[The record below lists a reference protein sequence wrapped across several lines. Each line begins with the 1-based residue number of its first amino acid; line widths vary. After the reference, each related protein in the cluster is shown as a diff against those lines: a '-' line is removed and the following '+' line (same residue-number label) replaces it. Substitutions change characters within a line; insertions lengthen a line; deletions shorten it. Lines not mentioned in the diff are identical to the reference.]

1 MMNKKVLVLGATGA
15 MGQYL
20 APTLADMG
28 YLVDGVSLDAAISNN
43 PRLRYIRAN
52 AKEAG
57 VLDSLLANNYDCIVD
72 FMIYDR
78 DTFVDWAPKLL
89 GATDHYIYLS
99 SYRVYANEE
108 VPIKETSP
116 LLNDVLSAEEIARGY
131 NDYCLYK
138 ARGEKVVRAWE
149 KKNWTIIRP
158 AITYSFGRYQ
168 LTTLEAGVVINRA
181 RAGKTLLLP
190 DAAMNIQATMS
201 WAGDVAKMIAT
212 IVCNEK
218 ALGETYTVSTSEHH
232 TWAEIAEYYKDL
244 IGLKYEIIPAE
255 RFIDLW
261 AGGKS
266 PENVNRIHAE
276 WQLYFDRCFTRVI
289 DNSKIL
295 DLMGVKQSSL
305 MPLYDGLKYELGRLT
320 DDVQFPLSHMDK
332 TMDNYLAWKP
342 GN

>member
-1 MMNKKVLVLGATGA
+1 MSKKVLVLGATGA

-20 APTLADMG
+20 TPYLIEMG
-28 YLVDGVSLDAAISNN
+28 YEVDGVSLDAVISNN

-52 AKEAG
+52 TKEAG

-78 DTFVDWAPKLL
+78 DTFADWAPKLL

-116 LLNDVLSAEEIARGY
+116 LLNDILPESEIQRGY

-138 ARGEKVVRAWE
+138 ARGEKIVRAWE

-168 LTTLEAGVVINRA
+168 LATLEAHEVINRT
-181 RAGKTLLLP
+181 RAGKTILLP
-190 DAAMNIQATMS
+190 DAAMDVQATMS
-201 WAGDVAKMIAT
+201 WAGDVAKMIAA

-218 ALGETYTVSTSEHH
+218 AMGETYTVATAEHH
-232 TWAEIAEYYKDL
+232 TWREIAEYYKEL
-244 IGLKYEIIPAE
+244 IGLDYEIIPAE

-261 AGGKS
+261 AGAKS
-266 PENVNRIHAE
+266 PENKNRIHAE

-289 DNSKIL
+289 DNTKIL
-295 DLMGVKQSSL
+295 ELMGEAQSDL
-305 MPLYDGLKYELGRLT
+305 MPLYDGLKYELGRL
-320 DDVQFPLSHMDK
+320 DDSVRFPLSHIDAA
-332 TMDNYLAWKP
+332 MDNYLKEMREK
-342 GN
+342 

>member
-1 MMNKKVLVLGATGA
+1 MSKKVLILGATGA

-20 APTLADMG
+20 APKLAEMG
-28 YLVDGVSLDAAISNN
+28 YHVDGVSLDAAISTHKN
-43 PRLRYIRAN
+43 LKYIQAN
-52 AKEAG
+52 AKAEG
-57 VLDSLLANNYDCIVD
+57 VLDALLANDYDCIVD

-78 DTFVDWAPKLL
+78 DTFADWAPKLL
-89 GATDHYIYLS
+89 SATDHYIYLS

-116 LLNDVLSAEEIARGY
+116 LLNDVLSEEEKRLGH

-138 ARGEKVVRAWE
+138 ARGEKIVRAWE
-149 KKNWTIIRP
+149 RKNWTIIRP

-168 LTTLEAGVVINRA
+168 LTTLEAGVVINRV

-190 DAAMNIQATMS
+190 DAAMDIQATMS
-201 WAGDVAKMIAT
+201 WAGDVARMIAA

-218 ALGETYTVSTSEHH
+218 AMGETYTVSTSEHH
-232 TWAEIAEYYKDL
+232 TWREIAEYYKDL

-276 WQLYFDRCFTRVI
+276 WQLYFDRCFARVI

-295 DLMGVKQSSL
+295 DLMGEKQSDL

-332 TMDNYLAWKP
+332 TMDNYLALKQ

>member
-1 MMNKKVLVLGATGA
+1 MSKRILVLGATGA

-20 APTLADMG
+20 APRLAEMG
-28 YLVDGVSLDAAISNN
+28 YLVDGVSLDAAISTHKN
-43 PRLRYIRAN
+43 LKYIQAN
-52 AKEAG
+52 TKSEG

-78 DTFVDWAPKLL
+78 DTFADWASKLL
-89 GATDHYIYLS
+89 SATDHYIYLS

-116 LLNDVLSAEEIARGY
+116 LLNDVLGEEEKILGH

-138 ARGEKVVRAWE
+138 ARGEKIVREW
-149 KKNWTIIRP
+149 KSKNWTIIRP

-181 RAGKTLLLP
+181 RAGKKILLP
-190 DAAMNIQATMS
+190 DAAMDIQATMS
-201 WAGDVAKMIAT
+201 WAGDVARMIAV

-218 ALGETYTVSTSEHH
+218 AMGETYTVSTSEHH
-232 TWAEIAEYYKDL
+232 TWQEIAEYYKDL

-255 RFIDLW
+255 DFIDVW
-261 AGGKS
+261 ACPKR
-266 PENVNRIHAE
+266 PEFPHRIHAQ
-276 WQLYFDRCFTRVI
+276 WQLYYDRCFARVI

-295 DLMGVKQSSL
+295 ELMGEVQSDL
-305 MPLYDGLKYELGRLT
+305 MPLYDGLKLELSKLPA
-320 DDVQFPLSHMDK
+320 DKLFPDNGVNVR
-332 TMDNYLAWKP
+332 MDNYIFEKNR
-342 GN
+342 G

>member
-1 MMNKKVLVLGATGA
+1 MSKKVLVLGATGA

-20 APTLADMG
+20 APMLAEMG
-28 YLVDGVSLDAAISNN
+28 YLVDGVSLDAAISTHKN
-43 PRLRYIRAN
+43 LKYIQAN
-52 AKEAG
+52 TKAEG

-78 DTFVDWAPKLL
+78 DTFADWAPKLL

-99 SYRVYANEE
+99 SYRDYANEE

-116 LLNDVLSAEEIARGY
+116 LLNDVLPEEEKRLGH

-138 ARGEKVVRAWE
+138 ARGEKIVRAWE

-168 LTTLEAGVVINRA
+168 LTTLEAGVVINRV

-190 DAAMNIQATMS
+190 DAAMDIQATMS
-201 WAGDVAKMIAT
+201 WAGDVAKMIAS

-218 ALGETYTVSTSEHH
+218 AKGETYTVSTSEHH
-232 TWAEIAEYYKDL
+232 TWREIAEYYKDL

-261 AGGKS
+261 AGAKS

-289 DNSKIL
+289 DNTKIL
-295 DLMGVKQSSL
+295 DLAGMKQSEL
-305 MPLYDGLKYELGRLT
+305 MLLYDGLKYELGRLT
-320 DDVQFPLSHMDK
+320 DDVKFPPSHMDK
-332 TMDNYLAWKP
+332 TMDNYLALMK
-342 GN
+342 

>member
-1 MMNKKVLVLGATGA
+1 MKKVLVLGATGA

-20 APTLADMG
+20 TPMLAERG
-28 YLVDGVSLDAAISNN
+28 YLVDGVSLDAAISNHKN
-43 PRLRYIRAN
+43 LKYIQAN
-52 AKEAG
+52 TKAEG

-89 GATDHYIYLS
+89 GATDHYVYLS

-116 LLNDVLSAEEIARGY
+116 LLNDILPESEIKRGY

-138 ARGEKVVRAWE
+138 ARGEKIVRAWE

-158 AITYSFGRYQ
+158 AITYSYGRYQ
-168 LTTLEAGVVINRA
+168 LTTLEAHEIVNRT
-181 RAGKTLLLP
+181 RAGKTVLLP
-190 DAAMNIQATMS
+190 DAAMPIQATMS
-201 WAGDVAKMIAT
+201 WAGDVAQMIAA

-218 ALGETYTVSTSEHH
+218 ALGETYTVSTAEHH
-232 TWAEIAEYYKDL
+232 SWQEIADYYKDL

-255 RFIDLW
+255 EFIDVW
-261 AGGKS
+261 AGPKT
-266 PENVNRIHAE
+266 PENTGRVHPE
-276 WQLYFDRCFTRVI
+276 WQLYLDRCFTRII

-295 DLMGVKQSSL
+295 ELADMKQSSL
-305 MPLYDGLKYELGRLT
+305 MPLYDGLKLELGKLN
-320 DDVQFPLSHMDK
+320 DDVRFPLRHLDK
-332 TMDNYLAWKP
+332 TMDAYLAARGKK
-342 GN
+342 

>member
-1 MMNKKVLVLGATGA
+1 MSKKVLVLGATGA

-20 APTLADMG
+20 APRLAEMG
-28 YLVDGVSLDAAISNN
+28 YLVDGVSLDAAISVHKN
-43 PRLRYIRAN
+43 LKYIQ
-52 AKEAG
+52 AKTKSEG

-78 DTFVDWAPKLL
+78 DTFADWAPKLL
-89 GATDHYIYLS
+89 SATDHYIYLS

-116 LLNDVLSAEEIARGY
+116 LLNDVLSEEEKRLGH

-138 ARGEKVVRAWE
+138 ARGEKIVRAWE

-168 LTTLEAGVVINRA
+168 LTTLEAGVVINRV

-190 DAAMNIQATMS
+190 DAAMDIQATMS
-201 WAGDVAKMIAT
+201 WAGDVAKMIAS

-218 ALGETYTVSTSEHH
+218 AMGETYTVSTSEHH
-232 TWAEIAEYYKDL
+232 TWREIAEYYQDL

-261 AGGKS
+261 AGAKS

-276 WQLYFDRCFTRVI
+276 WQLYFDRCFTRII
-289 DNSKIL
+289 DNTKIL
-295 DLMGVKQSSL
+295 DLAGMKQSEL
-305 MPLYDGLKYELGRLT
+305 MPLYDGLKHELFRLT
-320 DDVQFPLSHMDK
+320 DDVKFPLSHMDK
-332 TMDNYLAWKP
+332 TMDNYLALMK
-342 GN
+342 

>member
-1 MMNKKVLVLGATGA
+1 MSKKVLVLGATGA

-20 APTLADMG
+20 APRLAEMG
-28 YLVDGVSLDAAISNN
+28 YLVDGVSLDAAISTHKN
-43 PRLRYIRAN
+43 LKYIQAN
-52 AKEAG
+52 TKAEG

-78 DTFVDWAPKLL
+78 DTFADWAPKLL

-116 LLNDVLSAEEIARGY
+116 LLNDILPESEIQRGY

-138 ARGEKVVRAWE
+138 ARGEKIVRAWG

-168 LTTLEAGVVINRA
+168 LTTLEAHEVINRT
-181 RAGKTLLLP
+181 RAGKTILLP
-190 DAAMNIQATMS
+190 DGAMPIQATMS
-201 WAGDVAKMIAT
+201 WAGDVAQMIAA

-218 ALGETYTVSTSEHH
+218 ALGETYTVSTAEHH
-232 TWAEIAEYYKDL
+232 TWQEIADYYKEL
-244 IGLKYEIIPAE
+244 IGLKYEIIPTE
-255 RFIDLW
+255 EYIDVW
-261 AGGKS
+261 AGPKT
-266 PENVNRIHAE
+266 PENTGRVHAE
-276 WQLYFDRCFTRVI
+276 WQLYFDRCFTRII

-295 DLMGVKQSSL
+295 ELAGMKQSEL
-305 MPLYDGLKYELGRLT
+305 MPLYDGLKLELGKLT
-320 DDVQFPLSHMDK
+320 DDVKFPLRHLDK
-332 TMDNYLAWKP
+332 TMDAYLAMRGKK
-342 GN
+342 